1 MGLYFGTNDLLGG
14 GGGGI
19 GKTVNVGDYS
29 YPNAQD
35 IDFWA
40 KEKYMTWSTN
50 VGGTA
55 HKLFTPNSGFASSY
69 EVTTTTNNTY
79 ATVANITSAANGGGI
94 YLLSGQNQQQTN
106 NVSTGG
112 TFKITIDG
120 GTPKE
125 YTFYSH
131 TSPYG
136 YFGYIGKGLVIHPA
150 YLNNST
156 GKNTIGEVMMTVN
169 ASIDGAFHQSYDATS
184 GTFYQQTTYADIIN
198 GVAYTAEKSAQ
209 LGLPY
214 VHFASSCLVE
224 YKAVSAANVKA
235 QAQILTF

>member
-19 GKTVNVGDYS
+19 GKTVTVGDYS

-40 KEKYMTWSTN
+40 KEKYMTWSTG
-50 VGGTA
+50 VGSSL
-55 HKLFTPNSGFASSY
+55 HKLFTPNPLFSSSY
-69 EVTTTTNNTY
+69 EASAVTNDTY
-79 ATVANITSAANGGGI
+79 VTVANITSAANGGGI
-94 YLLSGQNQQQTN
+94 YLLTSQNNNSGN
-106 NVSTGG
+106 NTSTGG

-120 GTPKE
+120 GAPKE

-131 TSPYG
+131 ASPYG
-136 YFGYIGKGLVIHPA
+136 YFGYIGKGATIYPNH
-150 YLNNST
+150 YNST
-156 GKNTIGEVMMTVN
+156 NGKNTIGEVVM
-169 ASIDGAFHQSYDATS
+169 APQSQISGAFHEGYDAATETFWRQVAYPSLLIGTS
-184 GTFYQQTTYADIIN
+184 
-198 GVAYTAEKSAQ
+198 YTAEKSAQ

>member
-1 MGLYFGTNDLLGG
+1 MGNLTDFFAAGGG

-19 GKTVNVGDYS
+19 GKTVTVGDYS

-50 VGGTA
+50 VGSYI
-55 HKLFTPNSGFASSY
+55 HKLYTPNSGFASSY

-94 YLLSGQNQQQTN
+94 YLLTSQNN
-106 NVSTGG
+106 NYGNNASTGG

-120 GTPKE
+120 GAPKE

-136 YFGYIGKGLVIHPA
+136 YFGYIGKGVIIHPA
-150 YLNNST
+150 FSNNSY
-156 GKNTIGEVMMTVN
+156 GKNTIGEVMI
-169 ASIDGAFHQSYDATS
+169 AQPGQIDGAFHESYDATS
-184 GTFYQQTTYADIIN
+184 ETFYQQTTWTDAIM

>member
-1 MGLYFGTNDLLGG
+1 MSNFTDFFPAAG

-19 GKTVNVGDYS
+19 GKTVTVGDYS

-40 KEKYMTWSTN
+40 KDKYMTWSTN
-50 VGGTA
+50 IGDA
-55 HKLFTPNSGFASSY
+55 FHKLFTPNPGFASSY

-94 YLLSGQNQQQTN
+94 YLLTSQNN
-106 NVSTGG
+106 NFGNNTSTGG

-136 YFGYIGKGLVIHPA
+136 YFGYIGKGLIIHP
-150 YLNNST
+150 SHSDS
-156 GKNTIGEVMMTVN
+156 GDGHNTIGEVMVD
-169 ASIDGAFHQSYDATS
+169 SDGDIDGAFHQSYDATS
-184 GTFYQQTTYADIIN
+184 ETFIQQTTWRDAIM
-198 GVAYTAEKSAQ
+198 GAAYTAEKSAQ

-214 VHFASSCLVE
+214 AHFASSCLVE